1 MHLICFNL
9 IADTISSN
17 LDTTTIP
24 RPCITL
30 WRALPL
36 GHMASKDDSADI
48 DARDYLT
55 GQMLIAMP
63 SLGDPRFDRSV
74 IFVCAHDED
83 HAMGVIVNKPLDDVD
98 LTELLTQLEI
108 APQEEA
114 SSTPV
119 FFGGPVQTERGLV
132 LHTLDYEIDSTL
144 TLNSEIGLTASRDI
158 LIDIAGDN
166 PKRPAP
172 RRFLLAIGH
181 AGWGP
186 GQLEEEIAM
195 NAWAH
200 CEPDEA
206 IIFDGATEPIWKR
219 ALSKLG
225 VTSAML
231 STEWASARSD
241 DKPLN

>member
-1 MHLICFNL
+1 MARKNRKPPPDI
-9 IADTISSN
+9 
-17 LDTTTIP
+17 
-24 RPCITL
+24 REY
-30 WRALPL
+30 L
-36 GHMASKDDSADI
+36 G
-48 DARDYLT
+48 

-63 SLGDPRFDRSV
+63 NMGDPRFDRSV
-74 IFVCAHDED
+74 IFLCAHDED

-98 LTELLTQLEI
+98 LSELLEQLEI
-108 APQEEA
+108 APQADADE
-114 SSTPV
+114 TPV

-132 LHTLDYEIDSTL
+132 LHTLDYQLETTL
-144 TLNSEIGLTASRDI
+144 ELGDGLGLTASRDI
-158 LIDIAGDN
+158 LIDIAGDK

-186 GQLEEEIAM
+186 GQLEQEIAM

-200 CEPDEA
+200 CEPDEE
-206 IIFDGATEPIWKR
+206 IIFNGASEGLWKR

-231 STEWASARSD
+231 SPEWASARGD